1 MLHKKGPTFDKLIKL
16 SADEFPNVEIG
27 LRRGEN
33 GKTWEFPCDGHPTKW
48 VVIFQR
54 GKIQIFS
61 KKRVFAYLDIPGIHI
76 Q

>member
-1 MLHKKGPTFDKLIKL
+1 MHKKGPAFDELIESSVGGFL
-16 SADEFPNVEIG
+16 NVEIG
-27 LRRGEN
+27 LRPGEN
-33 GKTWEFPCDGHPTKW
+33 GKTWEFPCDGHLTKW
-48 VVIFQR
+48 AVIFQR